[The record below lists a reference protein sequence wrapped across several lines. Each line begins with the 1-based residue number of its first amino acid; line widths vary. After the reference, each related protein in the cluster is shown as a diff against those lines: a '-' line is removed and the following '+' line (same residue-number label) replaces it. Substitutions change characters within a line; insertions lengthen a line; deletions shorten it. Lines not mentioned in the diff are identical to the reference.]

1 MSGIGKRTE
10 TFWHT
15 VANSPTLVKQGVN
28 AVLQNRYRN
37 LLATACQN
45 WQRTPNLIFELET
58 PPQGPAKQSQRI
70 TKSTYLEQTNEGMK

>member
-45 WQRTPNLIFELET
+45 WQRTPNLNSELET
-58 PPQGPAKQSQRI
+58 PRQAQRSKVKESPKAHTSNKP
-70 TKSTYLEQTNEGMK
+70 TKE